1 MLVLIVADNE
11 FNAYCLTRLIESTC
25 DKVRVMTVNG
35 SYAALRKIAEKNPD
49 LVVLDGDL
57 GVGEGL
63 YCNAPALADLLWRKF
78 PKTPVIAW
86 TDCERTRLAFADVF
100 KRHNKQFDEQS
111 IWPKT
116 VYAQRLRK
124 TLQPK
129 HTFMEFADYGLT
141 ALHHSGRAQL
151 N

>member
-11 FNAYCLTRLIESTC
+11 FNAYCLMRLIESSC
-25 DKVRVMTVNG
+25 DKVQVMIVNG
-35 SYAALRKIAEKNPD
+35 GYAALREIAEKNPD

-57 GVGEGL
+57 GIDEGL

-78 PKTPVIAW
+78 PTTPVIAW
-86 TDCERTRLAFADVF
+86 TDCERMRLAFADVF
-100 KRHNKQFDEQS
+100 KQHNKQFDEQS
-111 IWPKT
+111 IWPKI
-116 VYAQRLRK
+116 VYTQRLQK

-129 HTFMEFADYGLT
+129 HTFIEFADYGVPGLN
-141 ALHHSGRAQL
+141 HSGRVQL